1 VGWEIRRVSVEEK
14 GQGLRGRVSGGE
26 KREGLRVGNKVW
38 LGG

>member
-1 VGWEIRRVSVEEK
+1 MGWEIRRVSVEEK
-14 GQGLRGRVSGGE
+14 GLRGRVSGGE